1 MEKLKEEISSIKD
14 DLTNIKTDIKLI
26 YQTQATLSE
35 AVEKLTELTSNFQA
49 LITTQ
54 NTHSEDIHDLFTKYN
69 KLQEEMYNKIAQCQS
84 HTIKIKTL
92 CDEIREL
99 KEAIKFRDK
108 ALIGLGTGV
117 IVYIIIELIKLI

>member
-84 HTIKIKTL
+84 HTVKIKTL

-99 KEAIKFRDK
+99 KDAIKFRDK

>member
-14 DLTNIKTDIKLI
+14 DLSNIKTDIKLI

-49 LITTQ
+49 LIATQ

-84 HTIKIKTL
+84 HTVKIKTL

-99 KEAIKFRDK
+99 KDAIKFRDK
-108 ALIGLGTGV
+108 ALIALGSGV
-117 IVYIIIELIKLI
+117 LIYIIVELIKII

>member
-35 AVEKLTELTSNFQA
+35 AVEKLTELTSNFQS

-54 NTHSEDIHDLFTKYN
+54 NTHSEDIHDLFSKYN

-84 HTIKIKTL
+84 HTVKIKTL
-92 CDEIREL
+92 CEEIREL
-99 KEAIKFRDK
+99 KDAIKFRDK
-108 ALIGLGTGV
+108 ALITLGSGV
-117 IVYIIIELIKLI
+117 LIYIIVELIKLI

>member
-35 AVEKLTELTSNFQA
+35 AVEKLTELTSNFQS

-84 HTIKIKTL
+84 HTVKIKTL

-99 KEAIKFRDK
+99 KDAIKFRDK
-108 ALIGLGTGV
+108 ALIGLGSGV
-117 IVYIIIELIKLI
+117 LIYIIVELIKLI

>member
-1 MEKLKEEISSIKD
+1 MEKLKDEISSIKN

-49 LITTQ
+49 LIATQ

-84 HTIKIKTL
+84 HTVKIKTL

-99 KEAIKFRDK
+99 KDAIKFRDK